1 MCGICAGTQG
11 PFRPTAF
18 LGGTDNSGNPWR
30 SSSTTSGLGF
40 HAFSDPASGPISPE
54 EVQQVVADIL
64 QYGTTVRAPREL
76 LIAGFRTPQ
85 HEIFWVSQKD
95 ICALG
100 IKLWSVELDAFIC
113 NG

>member
-40 HAFSDPASGPISPE
+40 HAFSDPASGPIGPE